1 VRISAG
7 LVETTED
14 SKHICASLKKEEV
27 KNGDIAEHISFRSTV
42 VDIHANLSYVL
53 RVAHHFGI

>member
-1 VRISAG
+1 VRLSAG

-14 SKHICASLKKEEV
+14 SKHICTSLKKEEV
-27 KNGDIAEHISFRSTV
+27 KNGDTAEHISLRSPG
-42 VDIHANLSYVL
+42 VDVHANLSYVL